1 MPTSTTPLSLQHPQ
15 GLGTV
20 HFVWTHDRFDHTIDF
35 DGRQIACR
43 NGTGE
48 QAWPESPP
56 IQQLSIESIDGRD
69 VALGVGCAGTSHWSL
84 SVEPT
89 PEGFRFDWACRAK
102 ETPEQLGTTY
112 HDSAAIQIEPAAAS
126 NVTADTVTDT
136 ASTRIRPDGVF
147 SGGGTYRWCY
157 AVRLREG

>member
-1 MPTSTTPLSLQHPQ
+1 MSTSTTPLSLQHPQ

-89 PEGFRFDWACRAK
+89 PDGFRFDWACRAK

-126 NVTADTVTDT
+126 NVTADTATDT

>member
-1 MPTSTTPLSLQHPQ
+1 MSTSTTPLSLPHPQ
-15 GLGTV
+15 GLGSV
-20 HFVWTHDRFDHTIDF
+20 HFVWTHDRFDHAIEID
-35 DGRQIACR
+35 GQQIACR
-43 NGTGE
+43 NGSGE

-102 ETPEQLGTTY
+102 EMPEQLGTAY
-112 HDSAAIQIEPAAAS
+112 HDSAAIEIDPAIASIVTTEAAC
-126 NVTADTVTDT
+126 
-136 ASTRIRPDGVF
+136 TRIQPGGSF

-157 AVRLREG
+157 AVRRRSG